1 MNGIGKIDSE
11 ISILKQQIAF
21 SLCYAS
27 LAAHK
32 LNKKLV
38 LILILSLGFLNIAAS
53 KSPTAESLDV

>member
-32 LNKKLV
+32 LNKKLA
-38 LILILSLGFLNIAAS
+38 LILYIISGVS
-53 KSPTAESLDV
+53 

>member
-1 MNGIGKIDSE
+1 MTLNMNGIGKIDSE

-38 LILILSLGFLNIAAS
+38 LILYIISEVS
-53 KSPTAESLDV
+53 